1 MGGLTVMIIR
11 NNNNL
16 IISEAKSMDLTSVC
30 LFVCK

>member
-1 MGGLTVMIIR
+1 MLGFTVIIII

-16 IISEAKSMDLTSVC
+16 LISEAKSMDLTSVC